1 MASYLKTRHG
11 ALKLP
16 AFFPDAT
23 RGVVRTLD
31 AQDLAACG
39 VSGFMVNALHLS
51 SHPGTSLVAGMGG
64 IHRFMGWDGPVA
76 SDSGGF
82 QVYSLIASASGG
94 GRISQDGF
102 AYRLGAGQKRRML
115 TPEKCIQKQFQIGAD
130 LMFCLD
136 HCTHPEEDAA
146 TQAESVAHTIVWARR
161 CKVEFDRRVAR
172 NAGGGARPL
181 LFAVVQGGRDRDLR
195 RRCAESLLELGF
207 DGYGYGGWPVGQDGT
222 LVDEVGFVADLIPEG
237 MPKHA
242 LGIGKPENVLRAFGM
257 GYDTFDCTIPTRD
270 ARQGRLYVLTDSL
283 EAVTPHHPGFYR
295 YLYIAD
301 ERYAR
306 DRTPLDDA
314 CDCPCCGHYS
324 RAYLHHLYRV
334 DSACAH
340 RLATIHNLRF
350 YSRLMRR
357 LQDLSQ

>member
-102 AYRLGAGQKRRML
+102 AYRLGAGQKRRR
-115 TPEKCIQKQFQIGAD
+115 
-130 LMFCLD
+130 
-136 HCTHPEEDAA
+136 
-146 TQAESVAHTIVWARR
+146 TQASSR
-161 CKVEFDRRVAR
+161 KVRGCDLSERGQAILLS
-172 NAGGGARPL
+172 PL
-181 LFAVVQGGRDRDLR
+181 
-195 RRCAESLLELGF
+195 S
-207 DGYGYGGWPVGQDGT
+207 
-222 LVDEVGFVADLIPEG
+222 
-237 MPKHA
+237 
-242 LGIGKPENVLRAFGM
+242 
-257 GYDTFDCTIPTRD
+257 
-270 ARQGRLYVLTDSL
+270 
-283 EAVTPHHPGFYR
+283 
-295 YLYIAD
+295 
-301 ERYAR
+301 
-306 DRTPLDDA
+306 PLS
-314 CDCPCCGHYS
+314 PLS
-324 RAYLHHLYRV
+324 RA
-334 DSACAH
+334 CG
-340 RLATIHNLRF
+340 
-350 YSRLMRR
+350 
-357 LQDLSQ
+357 